1 MSYQSRIDTYE
12 RIKQKI
18 AATAKSPQEYE
29 RRIRALAD
37 KLRV

>member
-12 RIKQKI
+12 KIKAEI
-18 AATAKSPQEYE
+18 SETAKNPQEYE